1 LEHGDVLVVTKLD
14 RLGRNAMDILAT
26 VAKLEATGVRVHCLA
41 LGGVDLTSAAGKMMM
56 TVVAAMA
63 AFEKDLLLER
73 TQAGLE
79 RAWAAGKVSGR
90 RAMLTEDQRADVRAK
105 IAEGASVSAL
115 ARELGISRMTVMRA
129 RDGAAA

>member
-1 LEHGDVLVVTKLD
+1 
-14 RLGRNAMDILAT
+14 
-26 VAKLEATGVRVHCLA
+26 
-41 LGGVDLTSAAGKMMM
+41 MMM
-56 TVVAAMA
+56 TVVAAM
-63 AFEKDLLLER
+63 LLER

-90 RAMLTEDQRADVRAK
+90 RAILTEDQRADVRAK